1 MEHRLIV
8 SIPGKRPLY
17 ASGASRLRCVFR
29 IAAGP
34 RVGFGHLM
42 RARALARCLDMDIS
56 ISLRGGRAARAAA
69 DVVGPVV
76 ADAEAL
82 READVLVVDDP
93 SPAHGRAWV
102 ARARRAG
109 ILAISVHD
117 DERVHAADLVICG
130 ALGTRRPVAAVE
142 ALHGARYYLLD
153 SRIAGARHLR
163 APKRHLSHPQII
175 VALGGGQHVVRVAQ
189 RLVDAIVSRL
199 PDAEIAVAAGF
210 AKGSRPALR
219 QASWLAVRTGLTR
232 AFLDADLAIVAG
244 GVTLYEACALGVP
257 AVALA
262 VVPGQRRAIRAFVE
276 EGAVL
281 DAGEVSASR
290 HAVDTA
296 ADGVAR
302 LVADSGLRRA
312 MTTRARRL
320 VDGRGAERVAARIH
334 ALLQDRSRRCA

>member
-1 MEHRLIV
+1 M
-8 SIPGKRPLY
+8 
-17 ASGASRLRCVFR
+17 FR

-42 RARALARCLDMDIS
+42 RARALARCLEMDIS

-76 ADAEAL
+76 TDAEAL
-82 READVLVVDDP
+82 RDADVLVVDDP
-93 SPAHGRAWV
+93 SPSRGRAWV

-109 ILAISVHD
+109 ILSVSVHD
-117 DERVHAADLVICG
+117 DERVHDADLVICG
-130 ALGTRRPVAAVE
+130 ALGTRRPGAALDV
-142 ALHGARYYLLD
+142 LHGARYYLLD

-163 APKRHLSHPQII
+163 APQRHLAHPQII

-189 RLVDAIVSRL
+189 RLVDAIVSRV

-210 AKGSRPALR
+210 AKGSRPPLR
-219 QASWLAVRTGLTR
+219 HASWLAVRTGLTR
-232 AFLDADLAIVAG
+232 ALLDADLAIVAG

-262 VVPGQRRAIRAFVE
+262 VVPEQRRAIRAFAQ

-290 HAVDTA
+290 QSLDA
-296 ADGVAR
+296 AAAGVAR
-302 LVADSGLRRA
+302 LAADRTQRVA